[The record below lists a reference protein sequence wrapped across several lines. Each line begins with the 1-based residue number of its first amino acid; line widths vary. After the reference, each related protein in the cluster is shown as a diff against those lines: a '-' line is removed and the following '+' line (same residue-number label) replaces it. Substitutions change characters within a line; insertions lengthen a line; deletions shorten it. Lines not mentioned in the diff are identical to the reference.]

1 VGKKKKAQC
10 PCSFN
15 IRFFIADSN
24 WIFMKIGIKITQYKF
39 RPITVVKQL
48 DDFEDGLAGREK
60 KMILGVVESSS
71 CSTYAIILYLINKP
85 AK

>member
-1 VGKKKKAQC
+1 
-10 PCSFN
+10 
-15 IRFFIADSN
+15 
-24 WIFMKIGIKITQYKF
+24 M
-39 RPITVVKQL
+39 KQL

-60 KMILGVVESSS
+60 QMILGVVESSS